1 MSFKENLLSKIRID
15 QLAAQVLASIGPEG
29 SPAKLDKDAMRRL
42 LAMSPYALR
51 RERDL
56 DLYVEDIPG
65 APPQILVLDNEL
77 PIYRTT
83 VQDVVM
89 RKSPEVGE
97 MVKIGNIIKI
107 LRDSDVKI
115 SRKADS
121 LRKIQE
127 ESIARLDLSFSEAD
141 LDDIRRDGIAS
152 LESSYAEGVNE
163 SLMLFAELLGYP
175 PPPKAFRVPHC
186 TIFAAVYRKESGE
199 EVIGPAV
206 LYSLVRN
213 ELVLTEEQFGSFD
226 KEKIERFHLV
236 AGGKSEA
243 AARGA
248 AVFEQLQKTVMRS
261 RSKGN

>member
-1 MSFKENLLSKIRID
+1 MATLYELLKIMLEKNASDLHISTGTPPRVRVNGK
-15 QLAAQVLASIGPEG
+15 LAPLDNVEL
-29 SPAKLDKDAMRRL
+29 SPAETKSLCY
-42 LAMSPYALR
+42 S
-51 RERDL
+51 
-56 DLYVEDIPG
+56 
-65 APPQILVLDNEL
+65 ILTDTQKHKFEEHNE
-77 PIYRTT
+77 
-83 VQDVVM
+83 
-89 RKSPEVGE
+89 
-97 MVKIGNIIKI
+97 
-107 LRDSDVKI
+107 
-115 SRKADS
+115 
-121 LRKIQE
+121 
-127 ESIARLDLSFSEAD
+127 LDLSFGEAD

-206 LYSLVRN
+206 IYSLVRN
-213 ELVLTEEQFGSFD
+213 ELVLTEEQFSSFD

-248 AVFEQLQKTVMRS
+248 AVFEQLQKAVIRS